1 MNNEEIKKRAQW
13 ILNHIFNAAFV
24 YDAKNAQLMEELKYL
39 QSICDHKDQK
49 EVCEYCNKELND
61 E

>member
-1 MNNEEIKKRAQW
+1 MNNEEIKKRAQQ

-24 YDAKNAQLMEELKYL
+24 YNAENAQLMEELKYL
-39 QSICDHKDQK
+39 QSICDHNGQ
-49 EVCEYCNKELND
+49 ENVCEYCKKELDN